1 MTRRNEH
8 HDGHDDAFARA
19 VARSLFEDATLD
31 WNGAFAAARRV
42 LGVSVRDAMPSH
54 ARVRRHLEALE
65 EVRLGAEGACLAR
78 RARVVRIVEV
88 LEFVRFILE
97 PAEILLVGLLAQGV
111 VVGPLE
117 VHGRVLEGRSFQ
129 GLFDQ
134 LESVGIKEV
143 LASSIVGPLGR
154 FESVRFESDGEAF
167 TLTRIPQAQRE
178 TTNERNLVTGRPI
191 AQETLETFSQFF
203 ASS

>member
-1 MTRRNEH
+1 MTRRNDH
-8 HDGHDDAFARA
+8 HEGHDDALARA
-19 VARSLFEDATLD
+19 VARCLFEDDTLD
-31 WNGAFAAARRV
+31 WNGAFVAARRI
-42 LGVSVRDAMPSH
+42 LGVSVRDAMPSQ

-65 EVRLGAEGACLAR
+65 EVRLGAEEACLAR

-88 LEFVRFILE
+88 LEFVRFVLE
-97 PAEILLVGLLAQGV
+97 PAEILVVGLLAQGV

-117 VHGRVLEGRSFQ
+117 VHVRVLEGRSFQ
-129 GLFDQ
+129 GLFDH

-143 LASSIVGPLGR
+143 SASSTVGPLGR
-154 FESVRFESDGEAF
+154 FESVRFDSDGEAF
-167 TLTRIPQAQRE
+167 TLTRIPQGHCAI
-178 TTNERNLVTGRPI
+178 THERNLVTGKPI